1 WEITSVPLSPDIL
14 TVDRRGL
21 TPAQYDTVL
30 DDEGLA
36 LKAQLKQLHRW
47 SWPLREFSSLIDTQ
61 QRNSNSKETSRE
73 EWRNYVI
80 ENRWPAH
87 IRAFVPGLFQ
97 VIACLQ
103 AFCNPANRAGMP
115 FGLQDIGATV
125 DMSGWDEAAGY
136 ASSEDNTGPKTIK
149 SFMHRL
155 QRMSAVLEIMRIRV
169 VSSLSDGSVGLLG
182 S

>member
-1 WEITSVPLSPDIL
+1 VWENISVSPFQIFLTS
-14 TVDRRGL
+14 DRRGL
-21 TPAQYDTVL
+21 TPAQYETVL

-36 LKAQLKQLHRW
+36 LKVQLKQLHRW

-61 QRNSNSKETSRE
+61 QRNSNSKEKSRE
-73 EWRNYVI
+73 EWRNHLI

-103 AFCNPANRAGMP
+103 AFCNPANGVAMP
-115 FGLQDIGATV
+115 FGLQEIGATV

-136 ASSEDNTGPKTIK
+136 ASPPEDTGLKTIK
-149 SFMHRL
+149 SLVHRL
-155 QRMSAVLEIMRIRV
+155 QKN
-169 VSSLSDGSVGLLG
+169 VSSARDHAYVFSL
-182 S
+182 